1 MTASTTDILSLAR
14 QQVLEEGR
22 SLGEPQL
29 LEILHLPDERIPE
42 LLELAHQVRVK
53 WCGEEVEVEGIISLK
68 TGGCPEDCHFCSQSG
83 LFESPVRSVW
93 LDINELIEAAKQ
105 TAKSGA
111 TEFCIVA
118 AVKGPD
124 EKLMK
129 QLEEAVV
136 AIKSEVDIEISVSVG
151 TLTPAQVKRLA
162 DAGVHR
168 YNHNL
173 ETARSFF
180 PEVVSTHTWEERR
193 NTLDLIREAGIEV
206 CSGGILGMGET
217 LAQRAEFAAQLAE
230 VNPAEVPMNF
240 LDPRP
245 GTPFEDHPLMDSAD
259 ALRAIGAFR
268 LALPRATLRFAGG
281 RELTLGE
288 DGAERGLLGGMN
300 AIIVGNYLTTL
311 GRPMEDDLDMMGR
324 MQLPIKALSSAV

>member
-1 MTASTTDILSLAR
+1 MPQPATDILALAR
-14 QQVLEEGR
+14 TKVLDRGAGLNEAE
-22 SLGEPQL
+22 L
-29 LEILHLPDERIPE
+29 LEILTLPDERVPD
-42 LLELAHQVRVK
+42 LLQLAHEVRVK

-93 LDINELIEAAKQ
+93 LDIAELVEAARQ
-105 TAKSGA
+105 TAKTGA

-124 EKLMK
+124 ERLMK
-129 QLEEAVV
+129 QLEEAVAAV
-136 AIKSEVDIEISVSVG
+136 HAEVDIQVAASVG
-151 TLTPAQVKRLA
+151 TLTPEQVERLA
-162 DAGVHR
+162 AAGVHR

-180 PEVVSTHTWEERR
+180 PEVVTTHTWEERR
-193 NTLDLIREAGIEV
+193 ATLDLVRQAGLEV
-206 CSGGILGMGET
+206 CSGGIVGMGET

-230 VNPAEVPMNF
+230 VEPAEVPMNF

-245 GTPFEDHPLMDSAD
+245 GTPFAGYPVMEAAD
-259 ALRAIGAFR
+259 ALRTIGAFR
-268 LALPRATLRFAGG
+268 LALPNTTLRFAGG
-281 RELTLGE
+281 RELALGDE
-288 DGAERGLLGGMN
+288 GAEQGLLGGMN

-311 GRPMEDDLDMMGR
+311 GRPMEEDLDMMGR
-324 MQLPIKALSSAV
+324 MQLPIKALNSAV

>member
-1 MTASTTDILSLAR
+1 MPQPATDILALAR
-14 QQVLEEGR
+14 TKVLDRGAGLTEAE
-22 SLGEPQL
+22 L
-29 LEILHLPDERIPE
+29 LEILTLPDEQVPD
-42 LLELAHQVRVK
+42 LLQLAHEVRVK

-93 LDINELIEAAKQ
+93 LDIAELVEAARQ
-105 TAKSGA
+105 TAKTGA

-124 EKLMK
+124 ERLMK
-129 QLEEAVV
+129 QLEEAVAAV
-136 AIKSEVDIEISVSVG
+136 HAEVDIQVAVSVG
-151 TLTPAQVKRLA
+151 TLTPEQVERLA
-162 DAGVHR
+162 AAGVHR

-180 PEVVSTHTWEERR
+180 PEVVTTHTWEERR
-193 NTLDLIREAGIEV
+193 ATLDLVRQAGLEV
-206 CSGGILGMGET
+206 CSGGIVGMGET

-230 VNPAEVPMNF
+230 VEPAEVPMNF

-245 GTPFEDHPLMDSAD
+245 GTPFAGYPVMEAAD
-259 ALRAIGAFR
+259 ALRTIGAFR
-268 LALPRATLRFAGG
+268 LALPNTTLRFAGG
-281 RELTLGE
+281 RELALGDE
-288 DGAERGLLGGMN
+288 GAEQGLLGGMN

-311 GRPMEDDLDMMGR
+311 GRPMEEDLDMMGR
-324 MQLPIKALSSAV
+324 MQLPIKALNSAV